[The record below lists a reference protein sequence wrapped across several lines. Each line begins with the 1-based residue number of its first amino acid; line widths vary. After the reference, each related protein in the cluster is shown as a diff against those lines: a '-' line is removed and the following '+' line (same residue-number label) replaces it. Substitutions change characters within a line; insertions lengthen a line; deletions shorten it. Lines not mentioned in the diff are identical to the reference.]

1 MERNWFAVV
10 GVGLGFLTL
19 QMADAVLEPWGVFTA
34 VAPLASSAFAI
45 FATQKPPAI
54 PQLMFAHALGAASA
68 QLVAKIGEGV
78 RPVPLPAP
86 TPRAYRAFP

>member
-1 MERNWFAVV
+1 MERSWFAVV

-19 QMADAVLEPWGVFTA
+19 QTADALLEPWGVFTA

-54 PQLMFAHALGAASA
+54 LQLMFAHALGAASA

-78 RPVPLPAP
+78 RTPPLSPP
-86 TPRAYRAFP
+86 SPFP